1 MAGGKQRD
9 PLTVP
14 GGDAVGNARQ
24 GEGGDGRELRPQ
36 HTQAAGVTR
45 GTEKPSDAVMTTH
58 GDTSRRP
65 RPGCVCAHVCTHV
78 QIHVSDDSVYPENNI
93 MVCAE
98 YILIYVYVCI
108 KK

>member
-24 GEGGDGRELRPQ
+24 GEGGDGRELRLQ

-45 GTEKPSDAVMTTH
+45 GTEKPSDAVMTTSGVCVRARVH
-58 GDTSRRP
+58 TRTDTCVRRLCLP
-65 RPGCVCAHVCTHV
+65 
-78 QIHVSDDSVYPENNI
+78 
-93 MVCAE
+93 
-98 YILIYVYVCI
+98 
-108 KK
+108 